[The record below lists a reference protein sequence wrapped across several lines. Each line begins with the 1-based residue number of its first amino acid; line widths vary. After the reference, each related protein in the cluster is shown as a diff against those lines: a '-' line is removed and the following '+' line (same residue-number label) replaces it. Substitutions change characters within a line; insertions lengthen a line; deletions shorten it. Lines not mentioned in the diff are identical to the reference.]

1 MILIVTNKRD
11 ITSDFIVLEL
21 RRRGVPFYRLNSED
35 IPSGALR
42 FRPQADQGWDIDLE
56 GEALKL
62 RNVSAAYYRRPGPP
76 EPSPVKDSATRDYLA
91 GEWAAIT
98 RSLWNALEGR
108 WLSCP
113 FAILR
118 AEDKPRQLTLAV
130 SLGFDVPETLISND
144 FAAVGEFV
152 TLGGAIGKPLR
163 HSLVERGET
172 GEVLFTTR
180 LDPVRPMDR
189 EAVSVAPV
197 IYQREVR
204 KAYDVRA
211 TVIGDRVF
219 AAAIHSQDHDE
230 TEVDWR
236 SGTRTDLQ
244 HEAIELPRPVI
255 DKCLALTRALNL
267 RFGAIDLIADR
278 DGRHWFLEIN
288 PNGQWAWIER
298 RTGLPLA
305 AAIVDELISIGAGNA

>member
-21 RRRGVPFYRLNSED
+21 RRRGISFHRLNSED
-35 IPSGALR
+35 LPSGNLR
-42 FRPQADQGWDIDLE
+42 FRPQADLGWEIDLG
-56 GEALKL
+56 GETLKL
-62 RNVSAAYYRRPGPP
+62 RDVRAAYYRRPGPP
-76 EPSPVKDSATRDYLA
+76 EPSPTKDIATRDYLA
-91 GEWAAIT
+91 GEWSAIT

-108 WLSCP
+108 WLSSP

-130 SLGFDVPETLISND
+130 SLGFDVPETLVSNN
-144 FAAVGEFV
+144 FEAAGAFV
-152 TLGGAIGKPLR
+152 AHGSAIGKPLR

-180 LDPVRPMDR
+180 LDPLRPMDR
-189 EAVSVAPV
+189 EAVSIAPV

-219 AAAIHSQDHDE
+219 AAAIYSQDHDE

-244 HEAIELPRPVI
+244 HEAIELPQPII
-255 DKCLALTRALNL
+255 DKCLALTGALDL

>member
-21 RRRGVPFYRLNSED
+21 GRRGVPFYRLNSED

-42 FRPQADQGWDIDLE
+42 FWPQPDQGWEIDVA

-62 RNVSAAYYRRPGPP
+62 CDVSAAYYRRPGPP
-76 EPSPVKDSATRDYLA
+76 EPSPAKDPATRDYLA
-91 GEWAAIT
+91 GEWSAIT
-98 RSLWNALEGR
+98 RSLWNVLEGR
-108 WLSCP
+108 WLSSP

-130 SLGFDVPETLISND
+130 SLGFDVPETLVSND
-144 FAAVGEFV
+144 FEAVGAFV
-152 TLGGAIGKPLR
+152 ASGAIGKPLR

-180 LDPVRPMDR
+180 LDPLRPMDR

-219 AAAIHSQDHDE
+219 AVAIHSQDHDE

-236 SGTRTDLQ
+236 SGTRTDLR

-255 DKCLALTRALNL
+255 DKCLALTEALDL
-267 RFGAIDLIADR
+267 RFGAIDLIADL

-305 AAIVDELISIGAGNA
+305 ATIVDELISIGAGNA